1 MKQKLEKISILS
13 LSMLLLSTYSIS
25 AAMPAM
31 EQYYSGYSRAAVE
44 QLVSISSFAMMVV
57 ILLNT
62 WICRFLNQRA
72 SITLGIILI
81 VTGGTAPIFVQDY
94 TFVFAA
100 RILMGCGIGL
110 INPLAINMINE
121 RYEGKERADLLG
133 FRSSAEVL
141 GNAVLTFFAG
151 ILLAHGWTKT
161 FLVYLAAVLVLILY
175 YCFVTPDKTV
185 KVQTE
190 DTAKGGIAETK
201 GYRGFLLS
209 TFALGFLTIT
219 INNCV
224 TLRIPTVTL
233 ERGLGTDTQ
242 SSMVLSAMMIM
253 GIVAGVIFGKL
264 TQLLKHQIMAAF
276 LLILGVSL
284 LLLAGSKHMWV
295 LLLAAMINGLAYNT
309 LATIIFHRVSVKL
322 PQNIMHIGTTCGLV
336 GCNLGASA
344 CPYLMGLIG
353 LADERSYI
361 PFVVYGVFVII
372 LGAAVFV
379 QSRLLYRQN
388 PCT

>member
-1 MKQKLEKISILS
+1 
-13 LSMLLLSTYSIS
+13 
-25 AAMPAM
+25 
-31 EQYYSGYSRAAVE
+31 
-44 QLVSISSFAMMVV
+44 
-57 ILLNT
+57 
-62 WICRFLNQRA
+62 
-72 SITLGIILI
+72 
-81 VTGGTAPIFVQDY
+81 
-94 TFVFAA
+94 
-100 RILMGCGIGL
+100 
-110 INPLAINMINE
+110 MINE

-133 FRSSAEVL
+133 YRSSAEVL
-141 GNAVLTFFAG
+141 GNAVLTFLAG
-151 ILLAHGWTKT
+151 ILLAYGWTRT
-161 FLVYLAAVLVLILY
+161 FLVYLAAVVVLILY
-175 YCFVTPDKTV
+175 YCFVTPDKKA

-190 DTAKGGIAETK
+190 KSEPEAAKGGLAETK

-264 TQLLKHQIMAAF
+264 TQLLKNQIMAAF

-284 LLLAGSKHMWV
+284 LILAGSQQMWV
-295 LLLAAMINGLAYNT
+295 LIVAAMINGLAYNT

-353 LADERSYI
+353 LADDSAHM
-361 PFVVYGVFVII
+361 PFVVYGVFVIV
-372 LGAAVFV
+372 LGIVVFW
-379 QSRLLYRQN
+379 QCRKSD
-388 PCT
+388 

>member
-1 MKQKLEKISILS
+1 MKQKMEKISILA

-31 EQYYSGYSRAAVE
+31 EQYYTGYSRAAVE
-44 QLVSISSFAMMVV
+44 QLVSISSFAMMIV

-62 WICRFLNQRA
+62 WICRFLSQRK
-72 SITLGIILI
+72 SITIGIILI
-81 VTGGTAPIFVQDY
+81 VAGGTAPIFVQDY

-100 RILMGCGIGL
+100 RVLMGCGIGL
-110 INPLAINMINE
+110 INPLAINLINE
-121 RYEGKERADLLG
+121 RYDGKERADLLG
-133 FRSSAEVL
+133 YRSSAEVL
-141 GNAVLTFFAG
+141 GNALLTFLAG
-151 ILLAHGWTKT
+151 ILLVFGWTKT
-161 FLVYLAAVLVLILY
+161 FLVYLAAIPVLILY
-175 YCFVTPDKTV
+175 YCFVTSGKTTQT
-185 KVQTE
+185 QTE
-190 DTAKGGIAETK
+190 DTQKGGLADTK

-264 TQLLKHQIMAAF
+264 TQMLKKQILAVF

-284 LLLAGSKHMWV
+284 LILAGSQHMAV
-295 LLLAAMINGLAYNT
+295 LIVAAMINGLAYNT
-309 LATIIFHRVSVKL
+309 LATIIFHRVSTRL

-353 LADERSYI
+353 LADDAAHI
-361 PFVVYGVFVII
+361 PFVVYGVFTLV
-372 LGAAVFV
+372 LGALLLV
-379 QSRLLYRQN
+379 QTLRVKN
-388 PCT
+388 K

>member
-1 MKQKLEKISILS
+1 MRQKMERLSILS

-31 EQYYSGYSRAAVE
+31 EQYYTGYSRAAVE

-62 WICRFLNQRA
+62 WIGRFLSQRLC
-72 SITLGIILI
+72 ITLGIVLM
-81 VTGGTAPIFVQDY
+81 VTGGAAPLLVQDY

-100 RILMGCGIGL
+100 RVLLGCGIGL
-110 INPLAINMINE
+110 INPLAINLINE

-133 FRSSAEVL
+133 YRSSAEVL
-141 GNAVLTFFAG
+141 GNALLTFLAG
-151 ILLAHGWTKT
+151 ILLAFGWTKT
-161 FLVYLAAVLVLILY
+161 FLVYLAAIPVLILY
-175 YCFVTPDKTV
+175 YCFVTTGKTTQEQAEE
-185 KVQTE
+185 VQ
-190 DTAKGGIAETK
+190 KGGLEATK
-201 GYRGFLLS
+201 GYRVFLLS

-242 SSMVLSAMMIM
+242 SSMVLSGMMIM
-253 GIVAGVIFGKL
+253 GIVAGVIFGRL
-264 TQLLKHQIMAAF
+264 TQLLKKQILAVF

-284 LLLAGSKHMWV
+284 LVLAGSQHMAI
-295 LLLAAMINGLAYNT
+295 LIAAAMINGLAYNT
-309 LATIIFHRVSVKL
+309 LATIIFHRVSTRL

-353 LADERSYI
+353 LADDAAHL
-361 PFVVYGVFVII
+361 PFVVYGVFTIVLGII
-372 LGAAVFV
+372 IFAVTV
-379 QSRLLYRQN
+379 R
-388 PCT
+388 PCRK

>member
-1 MKQKLEKISILS
+1 MKQKMEKISILA

-31 EQYYSGYSRAAVE
+31 EQYYTGYSRAAVE
-44 QLVSISSFAMMVV
+44 QLVSISSFAMMIV
-57 ILLNT
+57 ILLHT
-62 WICRFLNQRA
+62 WICRFLSQRK
-72 SITLGIILI
+72 SITIGIILI
-81 VTGGTAPIFVQDY
+81 VAGGTAPIFVQDY

-100 RILMGCGIGL
+100 RVLMGCGIGL

-133 FRSSAEVL
+133 YRSSAEVL
-141 GNAVLTFFAG
+141 GNAVLTFLAG
-151 ILLAHGWTKT
+151 ILLAFGWTKT
-161 FLVYLAAVLVLILY
+161 FLVYLAAILVLILY
-175 YCFVTPDKTV
+175 YCFVTPGKT
-185 KVQTE
+185 KAAETE
-190 DTAKGGIAETK
+190 PETKGGLAETK

-264 TQLLKHQIMAAF
+264 TQLLKNQIMSAF

-284 LLLAGSKHMWV
+284 LLLAGSQHMSV
-295 LLLAAMINGLAYNT
+295 LIVAAMINGLAYNT
-309 LATIIFHRVSVKL
+309 LATIIFHRVSVRL

-353 LADERSYI
+353 LANDSAHM
-361 PFVVYGVFVII
+361 PFVVYGVFAII
-372 LGAAVFV
+372 LGIIVFW
-379 QSRLLYRQN
+379 QSRK
-388 PCT
+388 